1 MTRKK
6 EKESTDFILKT
17 LDEHNDR
24 LNAIEKKL
32 DNIVKLMNFY
42 TPIIKQLSH
51 NLKDTKIENVDV
63 PKSILVVDDDPN
75 IVHTLKLILEGS
87 GYSVDSAPNAMEA
100 LRKAKRL
107 HFDLVIVD
115 MNLPDT
121 LGDELVQRLYEM
133 NDKIKVIMIT
143 GYSSYKEKLEK
154 SDIEMDVLTK
164 PLSPD
169 KLLAIIGKKLQKN
182 S

>member
-1 MTRKK
+1 MKK
-6 EKESTDFILKT
+6 KKDTGSTEKILQT

-24 LNAIEKKL
+24 LNTIEKKL

-42 TPIIKQLSH
+42 TPIIKQVSL

-63 PKSILVVDDDPN
+63 PRSILVVDDDPN
-75 IVHTLKLILEGS
+75 IVQTLKLILEGS

-143 GYSSYKEKLEK
+143 GYSNYKEQLEK
-154 SDIEMDVLTK
+154 NNIEMDVLTK
-164 PLSPD
+164 PLNPD
-169 KLLAIIGKKLQKN
+169 KLLSIISKKLQKK
-182 S
+182 